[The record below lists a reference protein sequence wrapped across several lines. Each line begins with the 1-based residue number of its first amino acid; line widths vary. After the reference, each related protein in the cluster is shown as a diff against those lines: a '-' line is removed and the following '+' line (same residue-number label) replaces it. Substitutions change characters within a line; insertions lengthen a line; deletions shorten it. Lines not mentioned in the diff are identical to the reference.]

1 MQNLKSSAIQ
11 NLKSK
16 IQILKSQIISKRER
30 VLVVGFIE
38 FREAMKINRG
48 LFLEKNSKFPDPP
61 PSLNLGK
68 VWLFQRPPLFILLSM
83 LRLASNMFCDV
94 FNFNWATAQTKIQ
107 PVVCH
112 SQTVWPRL
120 DYFHVTTKIEHN
132 LAQNGRWHHPK
143 WKMTSLK
150 MEDDLKQNGRWH
162 KPKMEDDLIKNERWP
177 HQEWKMTSSKM
188 EYDLTKNG
196 RRPYP
201 KWKMASPKM

>member
-1 MQNLKSSAIQ
+1 
-11 NLKSK
+11 
-16 IQILKSQIISKRER
+16 
-30 VLVVGFIE
+30 
-38 FREAMKINRG
+38 MKINRG
-48 LFLEKNSKFPDPP
+48 VFLEINSKFPDPP

-83 LRLASNMFCDV
+83 LRLASNMICDV
-94 FNFNWATAQTKIQ
+94 SNFNWATPQTKIQ